1 VKTLLDQISSSI
13 IRYNREW
20 TYAYAVL
27 CALFLTLIISPGIS
41 ITDESVYL
49 LMLDSF
55 VSDGSLSIWNGL
67 EYTSIE
73 YEVTDSVDIHE
84 NKLIPQYPKIYLIIL
99 APFYIL
105 FGIKGMILVNLISFA
120 GTLIILYHTANI
132 VFENEKPGLLSVI
145 IYSFFTYSTRFA
157 VDLWPHSLAVFFV
170 SLSVYLAIRWF
181 KKSGIVNLFFSGFFS
196 GLVIGI
202 RYPTFLYSMV
212 ILALLIVKMREHGLH
227 TPLIF
232 LTGLAIPI
240 ITLLTLNQILYGSF
254 YILGYSGIDD
264 DFGGFKYFGLFF
276 ISFTM
281 IVLSHLSS
289 NKSMDI
295 IRTRTSL
302 FIILALVFTM
312 ILIDPDFLSH
322 TMTSVSVMYSEVV
335 DISMFPI
342 ETVTIPEN
350 KKSLLQAA
358 PILALALPGL
368 FLIRRREGN
377 SVFHMIALLSLIE
390 ILFYSSRVN
399 QHGGETPLMRYFL
412 QSLPYLTLSTAYCI
426 SSMKLKIN
434 IKSGVIMSVIAF
446 FLIFTPFMNI
456 GDETLLF
463 NKLYQLKY
471 PLLISGLLI
480 LSAAMIIHDLVRT
493 KTLFIIALILAL
505 SYSFV
510 LNNYQI
516 INSSIVRDKT
526 IDISRELDFIE
537 DDSVVIFY
545 GSMHMIYLGLV
556 KTDKNMRLVNAAVD
570 DTKTTKGLADYYL
583 RNNIPVYI
591 VYRVS
596 EKEEN
601 IDDELNN
608 GYWRSYVDAT
618 FLKSYNSKKIDT
630 KTLRLIRLISE
641 R

>member
-1 VKTLLDQISSSI
+1 MKTLLDQISSSI